1 MFYLIELIKG
11 SPVSEAAQLLG
22 QRIGI
27 IILLMLMSL
36 AFYNDLARLFT

>member
-1 MFYLIELIKG
+1 MYYLIEMVKG

-27 IILLMLMSL
+27 ILLLMLMSL